1 MHIFSFIFTI
11 ILFPH
16 FSILQTFVPFG
27 FFEYYIET
35 NNPVGSFTEAEKRCN
50 ASQATLAVLKTKEIR
65 NFLVKEIKKISGK
78 RRRHAKLFLIT
89 ALILLQKARKKI
101 F

>member
-1 MHIFSFIFTI
+1 MRIFIFIFTI

-35 NNPVGSFTEAEKRCN
+35 NNPVGSFTEAEEKCN
-50 ASQATLAVLKTKEIR
+50 ASQATLAVVKTKEIR
-65 NFLVKEIKKISGK
+65 DFLVREIGEISGEC
-78 RRRHAKLFLIT
+78 RRHEKLLLIT
-89 ALILLQKARKKI
+89 A
-101 F
+101 FFFFVV